1 MEAVDYVSFIEN
13 VDYESTNTSKSLL
26 MGRENVNDDCLWL
39 KWDVISDHDNEI
51 YNILIQGNDY
61 YSKEREPL
69 QKMAFKYN
77 DGNAS
82 EKIWNVIEEYLS

>member
-39 KWDVISDHDNEI
+39 K
-51 YNILIQGNDY
+51 
-61 YSKEREPL
+61 
-69 QKMAFKYN
+69 
-77 DGNAS
+77 
-82 EKIWNVIEEYLS
+82 